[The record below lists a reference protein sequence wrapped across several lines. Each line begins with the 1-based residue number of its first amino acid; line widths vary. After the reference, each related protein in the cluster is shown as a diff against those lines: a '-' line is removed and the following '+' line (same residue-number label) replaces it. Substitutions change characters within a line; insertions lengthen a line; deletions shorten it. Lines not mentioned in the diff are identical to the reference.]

1 MTKRILAA
9 VLALLF
15 ALLLFLGTS
24 PSRAIRAA
32 ALLNGCSWDE
42 VMQAEFEKTDDLSLC
57 KSVYRADCVLP
68 DRLTG
73 SGHAT
78 WYVYRI
84 GFLHI
89 PEWAGNG

>member
-42 VMQAEFEKTDDLSLC
+42 VMQAEFEKRTISASASRSTARTAFC
-57 KSVYRADCVLP
+57 QTA
-68 DRLTG
+68 
-73 SGHAT
+73 
-78 WYVYRI
+78 
-84 GFLHI
+84 
-89 PEWAGNG
+89 

>member
-42 VMQAEFEKTDDLSLC
+42 VMQAEFEKKDDLSLC
-57 KSVYRADCVLP
+57 VFWRRNNIDFDIV
-68 DRLTG
+68 
-73 SGHAT
+73 
-78 WYVYRI
+78 
-84 GFLHI
+84 
-89 PEWAGNG
+89 

>member
-15 ALLLFLGTS
+15 AFLLFLGTS
-24 PSRAIRAA
+24 PARAIRAA

-42 VMQAEFEKTDDLSLC
+42 VMQAEFEKKDDFSLC
-57 KSVYRADCVLP
+57 KSVYCADCVLA

-78 WYVYRI
+78 WYVYKI

>member
-32 ALLNGCSWDE
+32 ALLNGCSW
-42 VMQAEFEKTDDLSLC
+42 DDLSLC